1 VTEKL
6 LAPAY
11 GEDMSQDPH
20 AIYDFLAPVVASL
33 MGTRAI
39 PLTPT
44 SAAFSGSVSAASLT
58 TSGGISAVSGT
69 FTGNVTIAGTLGV
82 TLATTLS
89 STLGVTGLATLT
101 GGYSSRAASTQQGNL
116 TVQNSVPT
124 VALLVDVTA
133 GGQFVRIG
141 SSGVPLLL
149 GDIQNN
155 KVLVGQGTDPS
166 VASERL
172 VVLGGPIVP
181 GYDND
186 QSLVFKRPA
195 GGTFSLGTSAGSP
208 PLLALKDNAGTQIAA
223 FLPSGGGQGLIVGTS
238 TSFTASE
245 NFKVEGGSR
254 LQGAVLV
261 TTGGLTV
268 TAGGL
273 TVTAGGVSIVAGGL
287 GVTGAA
293 LFNDGMTI
301 AGGSPPLTITG
312 SGNRIAFSGSSQ
324 TVSSV
329 TGGAATALPAQPV
342 AYLKVEI
349 GGNNYAIPYY
359 NQ

>member
-1 VTEKL
+1 MAEVL

-11 GEDMSQDPH
+11 GEDLSQDPH
-20 AIYDFLAPVVASL
+20 AIYDYMAPVVASL

-58 TSGGISAVSGT
+58 TSGGVSAVSGT

-155 KVLVGQGTDPS
+155 KVLVGQGTDPA

-186 QSLVFKRPA
+186 QSLVFKRPS

-223 FLPSGGGQGLIVGTS
+223 FLPAGGGQGLIVGTS

-273 TVTAGGVSIVAGGL
+273 TVTAGTVQLTGGL
-287 GVTGAA
+287 VQVGNLEHVGTGWGMFGTAQQSKQTVTGSRGGNAA
-293 LFNDGMTI
+293 LASF
-301 AGGSPPLTITG
+301 LTAMHTYGAITD
-312 SGNRIAFSGSSQ
+312 S
-324 TVSSV
+324 T
-329 TGGAATALPAQPV
+329 TP
-342 AYLKVEI
+342 
-349 GGNNYAIPYY
+349 
-359 NQ
+359 